1 MENNKLKPIIRF
13 PEFNEN
19 WEITK
24 FKNHFEFKNTNSF
37 SRDKLNYE
45 SGTVKNIHYGDIHIR
60 FSSHFDI
67 ELDELPFINEDI
79 DISRID
85 EENYV
90 LEGDLV
96 MADASEDYKDIGKT
110 IEVVN
115 TNNEKIL
122 AGLHTFLARKT
133 DETVAKGFF
142 GHLLTNYNV
151 RLEIMRIAQGT
162 KVLGLSKGRV
172 EKIEFYIPKPEE
184 QQKIADFLTSVE
196 NQISS
201 LKAKKDTL
209 LDFKKG
215 VMQKLFNQ
223 ELRFKDDNGN
233 DFPDWEEKML
243 GEIGTFQT
251 SSVDKLIRE
260 GEKLVFLINY
270 MNVYNHEEIN
280 NQTVQKYQV
289 VSAKDSQIESS
300 NLKKGDI
307 LFTPS
312 SETATDIGHSVV
324 IFEDIQNAVYSYHL
338 MRFRPHIDMDLKYSH
353 YFCNNSNVLKQMSRF
368 ATGST
373 RYTISVGSFS
383 KVKVSI
389 PTRLEQTKIANY
401 LVAIDD
407 KIEALQEKIDTCSDY
422 KKGLLQ
428 KMFV

>member
-45 SGTVKNIHYGDIHIR
+45 SGTVKNIHYGDIHTR

-133 DETVAKGFF
+133 DKSLAKGFF

-172 EKIEFYIPKPEE
+172 EKIEFYIPKSKE
-184 QQKIADFLTSVE
+184 QQKIADFLTTVE
-196 NQISS
+196 NQISA

-233 DFPDWEEKML
+233 DFPEWEEKML
-243 GEIGTFQT
+243 GEIGTTINGLTGKTKEDFGSGKPFIQYT
-251 SSVDKLIRE
+251 QIFNSSK
-260 GEKLVFLINY
+260 INPKDFGY
-270 MNVYNHEEIN
+270 VEVKEND
-280 NQTVQKYQV
+280 NQTKVQY
-289 VSAKDSQIESS
+289 
-300 NLKKGDI
+300 GDL
-307 LFTPS
+307 LFTTS
-312 SETATDIGHSVV
+312 SETSHEVGMSSVLLDKIDELYLNSFSFGYRPNSFKELV
-324 IFEDIQNAVYSYHL
+324 PAFAQYL
-338 MRFRPHIDMDLKYSH
+338 FRSD
-353 YFCNNSNVLKQMSRF
+353 NVRRKIIRLGQ
-368 ATGST
+368 GST
-373 RYTISVGSFS
+373 RYNLPKREFMKIE
-383 KVKVSI
+383 I
-389 PTRLEQTKIANY
+389 LLPIEDEQIKIANY
-401 LVAIDD
+401 LTVLDN
-407 KIEALQEKIDTCSDY
+407 KLEALQEKIDNCSEY

>member
-1 MENNKLKPIIRF
+1 MENNNLKPVIRF
-13 PEFNEN
+13 PEFTEN

-24 FKNHFEFKNTNSF
+24 FKNHFEFKNTNSL

-45 SGTVKNIHYGDIHIR
+45 SGTVKNIHYGDIHTK

-67 ELDELPFINEDI
+67 ELEELPFINDDI

-85 EENYV
+85 DENYV

-133 DETVAKGFF
+133 DKSLAKGFF

-184 QQKIADFLTSVE
+184 QQKIADFLTAVE
-196 NQISS
+196 NQISA

-223 ELRFKDDNGN
+223 EVRFKDDNGT
-233 DFPDWEEKML
+233 DFPEWEEKML
-243 GEIGTFQT
+243 GEIGKFQT

-260 GEKLVFLINY
+260 GEKPVFLVNY

-324 IFEDIQNAVYSYHL
+324 IFEDIQNAVFSYHL
-338 MRFRPHIDMDLKYSH
+338 MRFRPHIDLDLKYSH
-353 YFCNNSNVLKQMSRF
+353 YFCNNSSVLKQMSRF

-389 PTRLEQTKIANY
+389 PAKLEQIKIANY
-401 LVAIDD
+401 LTVLDN
-407 KIEALQEKIDTCSDY
+407 KLEALQEKIDTSSDY

>member
-1 MENNKLKPIIRF
+1 MESNNLKPAIRF
-13 PEFNEN
+13 PEFTEN
-19 WEITK
+19 WEITQ
-24 FKNHFEFKNTNSF
+24 FKNHFEFKNTNSL

-45 SGTVKNIHYGDIHIR
+45 SGTVKNIHYGDIHTK

-67 ELDELPFINEDI
+67 ELEELPFINDDI
-79 DISRID
+79 NISRID
-85 EENYV
+85 DENYV

-133 DETVAKGFF
+133 DESVAKGFF

-184 QQKIADFLTSVE
+184 QKKIADFLTDLE
-196 NQISS
+196 NQIFA
-201 LKAKKDTL
+201 LKAKRDTL

-233 DFPDWEEKML
+233 DFPEWEEKTL
-243 GEIGTFQT
+243 GKLFTGFKGKGISKEKVVENGQNRCILYGELYTT
-251 SSVDKLIRE
+251 YPEVVRKVLSSTNSEEGVLSKEGDLLIPASTTTTGIDLANVTAILQSDILLGGDINILRKN
-260 GEKLVFLINY
+260 EKLNSIFFAYYLS
-270 MNVYNHEEIN
+270 NHYK
-280 NQTVQKYQV
+280 TTLAKYAQGITIV
-289 VSAKDSQIESS
+289 HLYFSH
-300 NLKKGDI
+300 LKK
-307 LFTPS
+307 
-312 SETATDIGHSVV
+312 V
-324 IFEDIQNAVYSYHL
+324 
-338 MRFRPHIDMDLKYSH
+338 
-353 YFCNNSNVLKQMSRF
+353 NVLVPKP
-368 ATGST
+368 A
-373 RYTISVGSFS
+373 
-383 KVKVSI
+383 
-389 PTRLEQTKIANY
+389 EQNKIANY

>member
-1 MENNKLKPIIRF
+1 MENMNLKPVIRF
-13 PEFNEN
+13 PEFTED
-19 WEITK
+19 WEETK
-24 FKNHFEFKNTNSF
+24 LKNHFEFKNTNSL
-37 SRDKLNYE
+37 SRDKLNYQ
-45 SGTVKNIHYGDIHIR
+45 SGSVKNIHYGDIHTK
-60 FSSHFDI
+60 FNTHFDI
-67 ELDELPFINEDI
+67 EKEELPFINEDV

-85 EENYV
+85 KENYV

-96 MADASEDYKDIGKT
+96 MADASEDYADIGKT
-110 IEVVN
+110 IEVTN

-122 AGLHTFLARKT
+122 AGLHTFLARQTDKT
-133 DETVAKGFF
+133 LAKGFF
-142 GHLLTNYNV
+142 GHILTTYNA
-151 RLEIMRIAQGT
+151 RIELMTIAQGT

-172 EKIEFYIPKPEE
+172 ENINLYIPKPSE
-184 QQKIADFLTSVE
+184 QEKISKSLTTVD
-196 NQISS
+196 NRIAL
-201 LKAKKDTL
+201 LKEKKDTL

-215 VMQKLFNQ
+215 IMQKLFNQ
-223 ELRFKDDNGN
+223 DIRFKDDNGK

-243 GEIGTFQT
+243 GEIGKFQT
-251 SSVDKLIRE
+251 SSVDKLTRE
-260 GEKLVFLINY
+260 GEATVFLVNY

-280 NQTVQKYQV
+280 NQTVQNYQV

-324 IFEDIQNAVYSYHL
+324 IFENIENTVYSYHL
-338 MRFRPHIDMDLKYSH
+338 MRFRPLIDLDLKYSH
-353 YFCNNSNVLKQMSRF
+353 YFCNNSSVLKQMSQF
-368 ATGST
+368 STGST

-389 PTRLEQTKIANY
+389 PKKPEQTKIANY
-401 LVAIDD
+401 LTALDN
-407 KIEALQEKIDTCSDY
+407 KIEAVQQKIDASIDF

>member
-1 MENNKLKPIIRF
+1 MESNKLKPIIRF

-45 SGTVKNIHYGDIHIR
+45 SGTVKNIHYGDIHTR

-133 DETVAKGFF
+133 DKSLAKGFF

-172 EKIEFYIPKPEE
+172 EKIEFYIPKSKE
-184 QQKIADFLTSVE
+184 QQKIADFLTTVE
-196 NQISS
+196 NQISA

-209 LDFKKG
+209 LDFKKS
-215 VMQKLFNQ
+215 VMKKLFNQ
-223 ELRFKDDNGN
+223 EVRFKNDNGT
-233 DFPDWEEKML
+233 DFPEWEEKKL
-243 GEIGTFQT
+243 ENIGTTINGLTGKTKEDFGSGKPFIQYT
-251 SSVDKLIRE
+251 QIFNSSK
-260 GEKLVFLINY
+260 INPKDFGY
-270 MNVYNHEEIN
+270 VEIKEN
-280 NQTVQKYQV
+280 DNQTKVQY
-289 VSAKDSQIESS
+289 
-300 NLKKGDI
+300 GDVF
-307 LFTPS
+307 FTTS
-312 SETATDIGHSVV
+312 SETPYEVGMSSVLLEKIDELYLNSFSFGYRPNSFKELV
-324 IFEDIQNAVYSYHL
+324 PAFAQYL
-338 MRFRPHIDMDLKYSH
+338 FRSE
-353 YFCNNSNVLKQMSRF
+353 NVRRKIIRLGQ
-368 ATGST
+368 GST
-373 RYTISVGSFS
+373 RYNLPKKEFMKIEVL
-383 KVKVSI
+383 VPI
-389 PTRLEQTKIANY
+389 EAEQIKIGNY
-401 LVAIDD
+401 LTVLDN
-407 KIEALQEKIDTCSDY
+407 KLEALQEKIDTCSDY

>member
-45 SGTVKNIHYGDIHIR
+45 SGTVKNIHYGDIHTR

-133 DETVAKGFF
+133 DKSLAKGFF

-172 EKIEFYIPKPEE
+172 EKIEFYIPKSKE
-184 QQKIADFLTSVE
+184 QQKIADFLTTVE
-196 NQISS
+196 NQISA

-209 LDFKKG
+209 LDFKKS
-215 VMQKLFNQ
+215 VMKKLFNQ
-223 ELRFKDDNGN
+223 EVRFKNDNGT
-233 DFPDWEEKML
+233 DFPEWEEKKL
-243 GEIGTFQT
+243 ENIGTTINGLTGKTKEDFGSGKPFIQYT
-251 SSVDKLIRE
+251 QIFNSSK
-260 GEKLVFLINY
+260 INPKDFGY
-270 MNVYNHEEIN
+270 VEIKEN
-280 NQTVQKYQV
+280 DNQTKVQY
-289 VSAKDSQIESS
+289 
-300 NLKKGDI
+300 GDVF
-307 LFTPS
+307 FTTS
-312 SETATDIGHSVV
+312 SETPYEVGMSSVLLEKIDELYLNSFSFGYRPNSFKELV
-324 IFEDIQNAVYSYHL
+324 PAFAQYL
-338 MRFRPHIDMDLKYSH
+338 FRSE
-353 YFCNNSNVLKQMSRF
+353 NVRRKIIRLGQ
-368 ATGST
+368 GST
-373 RYTISVGSFS
+373 RYNLPKKEFMKIEVL
-383 KVKVSI
+383 VPI
-389 PTRLEQTKIANY
+389 EAEQIKIGNY
-401 LVAIDD
+401 LTVLDN
-407 KIEALQEKIDTCSDY
+407 KLEALQEKIDTCSDY